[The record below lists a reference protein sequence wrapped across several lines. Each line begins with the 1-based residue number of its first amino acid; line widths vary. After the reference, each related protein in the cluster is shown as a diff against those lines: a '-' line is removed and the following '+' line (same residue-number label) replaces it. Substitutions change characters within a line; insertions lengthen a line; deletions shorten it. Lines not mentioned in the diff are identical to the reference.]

1 MGVDP
6 RTGTVFVANA
16 GDNDVSVIDEATNQ
30 VTGAIGVGDGPSA
43 IAVDPTTGNI
53 YVANGTA
60 GTVSVIRPIH

>member
-1 MGVDP
+1 MDP

-53 YVANGTA
+53 YVANGT
-60 GTVSVIRPIH
+60 